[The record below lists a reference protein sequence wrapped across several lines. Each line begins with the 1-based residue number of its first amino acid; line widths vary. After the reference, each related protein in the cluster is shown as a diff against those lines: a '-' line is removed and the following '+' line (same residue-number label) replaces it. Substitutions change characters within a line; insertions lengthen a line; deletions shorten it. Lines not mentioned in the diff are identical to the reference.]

1 MWCVSVRQFI
11 TLSCVADM
19 VLLILLIFTLF
30 LEVKPQRKSVYIVL
44 LALISYHIFSSALD
58 TFLSLIFAPLSV
70 RSAYFKYYQHLQNST
85 INIYSPNNNCKTFN
99 RYRQNTHSCGISS
112 NLWKRGS
119 DDGKKLDVKKSIFQC
134 VCFYIILKC
143 IHVYL
148 CYSMSKQCM
157 LFVLQLFELF
167 KLWINTNA
175 KATVIFRWMTFLM
188 GCSFLLAA
196 CMN

>member
-58 TFLSLIFAPLSV
+58 TFLSLIFALLSV
-70 RSAYFKYYQHLQNST
+70 T
-85 INIYSPNNNCKTFN
+85 TNIYSPNNNCKTFN

-119 DDGKKLDVKKSIFQC
+119 DDGEKLDVKKSIFQC

-175 KATVIFRWMTFLM
+175 KATVIFRWMTFLL

-196 CMN
+196 CRN